1 MDRRTIVIAGAIV
14 IPAFLL
20 SAGIVIVT
28 YIWSSHNRYHL
39 AGTGGN
45 FAYEVDRLTGKTWF
59 VQARRK
65 VLVSE

>member
-20 SAGIVIVT
+20 STGIVIAT
-28 YIWSSHNRYHL
+28 YIWTSHSRYYL
-39 AGTGGN
+39 AETGGN
-45 FAYEVDRLTGKTWF
+45 FAYEVDRLQGKTWF